1 MTYLLVMKYFQLCL
15 LLFPLA
21 ASAAV
26 YRWTDEL
33 GVVHYTDKPAPGAK
47 AVDLQPLS
55 TYSPAGDIS
64 TPRQADASKPALVS
78 GYYHSLK
85 ILQPQPEATINN
97 NEGKLTVRVQSEPI
111 LDTAA
116 GHKLVIYL
124 DGKDVYRGA
133 DHQAHLSDITRGA
146 HMLYAEI
153 VSGDR
158 KLTTSDAITFY
169 VQQASVLTGPRNL
182 MMPQAPAAPKAPNVP
197 ATPTAK
203 P

>member
-1 MTYLLVMKYFQLCL
+1 MKYFQLCL
-15 LLFPLA
+15 LLLPMA

-33 GVVHYTDKPAPGAK
+33 GVIHYTDKPAPGAK

-55 TYSPAGDIS
+55 PYKPAGGIS
-64 TPRQADASKPALVS
+64 TPHQTDANKPAPVS
-78 GYYHSLK
+78 SYYHSLK
-85 ILQPQPEATINN
+85 ILQPQPEATIND
-97 NEGKLTVRVQSEPI
+97 NEGKLAIRVQSEPI

-133 DHQAHLSDITRGA
+133 VNQANLSDITRGA

-158 KLTTSDAITFY
+158 KLITSDAITFY

-197 ATPTAK
+197 AAPTTK

>member
-1 MTYLLVMKYFQLCL
+1 
-15 LLFPLA
+15 
-21 ASAAV
+21 
-26 YRWTDEL
+26 
-33 GVVHYTDKPAPGAK
+33 
-47 AVDLQPLS
+47 
-55 TYSPAGDIS
+55 
-64 TPRQADASKPALVS
+64 
-78 GYYHSLK
+78 LK
-85 ILQPQPEATINN
+85 ILQPQPDATLQD
-97 NEGKLTVRVQSEPI
+97 NEGKLIVRVQPEPI

-133 DHQAHLSDITRGA
+133 ANQATLTDVTRGA

-158 KLTTSDAITFY
+158 KLITSDAITFY
-169 VQQASVLTGPRNL
+169 VQQASILTGPKNL

-197 ATPTAK
+197 AVPAAK